1 MAVTHSLTP
10 PEVRYDDIWSF
21 ASKAPRPTEKHSR
34 RCLLEMLAKP
44 TTTERLQNDLIRSF

>member
-10 PEVRYDDIWSF
+10 PEARYDDIWSF